1 MTGDSMS
8 NVLILIML
16 ILLTIALK
24 IGTYE
29 LRKTRRANR
38 VRRFRSE
45 EIDDEYPDDEY
56 FDDEYFD
63 DDLDGYDEYNDE
75 K

>member
-1 MTGDSMS
+1 MS
-8 NVLILIML
+8 DVLILIML

-29 LRKTRRANR
+29 LRKTRLANR
-38 VRRFRSE
+38 AQRFRSE
-45 EIDDEYPDDEY
+45 DIDDEYPDDEY

-63 DDLDGYDEYNDE
+63 NDLDGYDEYDDE